1 MQEMLSAGHLS
12 PKTLADVKIDRE
24 QRIKAGRFRR
34 TISKES

>member
-1 MQEMLSAGHLS
+1 MLRDGHLS
-12 PKTLADVKIDRE
+12 QMTLVRVKIDRE